1 MSKKKFKSGL
11 ESLFGEPAV
20 AGMSPYLSE
29 KEKTNVKGNDTKE
42 KSVPLLKSLKRSSS
56 KNFTADLE
64 SLFTESTDNE
74 QSILSKSAEKNN
86 LRLTKKQPDKPVI
99 GLDALIR
106 RTAQE
111 AFDAK
116 KVANPLKKRLTIIM
130 ERQKLEELK
139 KVAREKK
146 AYLRDLIDDLIS
158 DYLQQVKE
166 GKIN

>member
-29 KEKTNVKGNDTKE
+29 KEKIAAKEQNTTK
-42 KSVPLLKSLKRSSS
+42 SQASLKTLRRSSS

-64 SLFTESTDNE
+64 SIFKESSNQESNT
-74 QSILSKSAEKNN
+74 STKTLKKST
-86 LRLTKKQPDKPVI
+86 LRLSKKQPDKPVI

-106 RTAQE
+106 RTAKE
-111 AFDAK
+111 VYETK
-116 KVANPLKKRLTIIM
+116 KVSNPLKKRLTILM

-158 DYLQQVKE
+158 DYLDQIKDDKV
-166 GKIN
+166 N